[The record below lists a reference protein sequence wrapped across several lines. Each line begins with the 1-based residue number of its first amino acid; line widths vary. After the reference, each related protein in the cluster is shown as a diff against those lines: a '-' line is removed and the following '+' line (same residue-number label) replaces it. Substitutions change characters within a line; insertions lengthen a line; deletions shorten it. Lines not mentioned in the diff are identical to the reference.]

1 MPLPA
6 GLKFWDPTV
15 ILGPAACRAKPW
27 WWPKLLPRSVQR
39 WCTSMWTWRS
49 ATQKWPTHF
58 CSRTRDLFGI
68 WTCFNYL
75 HKNVDPQS
83 LGFGRNPLS
92 VPSPDMDCKL
102 PFLFDLEVWT
112 SNLSWWNPK
121 RGRPNFLFSSRI
133 PSNHWF
139 WCCFRFS
146 KKWPN
151 KTPSDITWDTAP
163 IAALPNI
170 APHWVLN
177 RSAANPLFGRTGLW
191 IIWTNPPNVKHAEP
205 RLDHGVL
212 PPTSELSP
220 TYYQTYTEL
229 VCLYQ
234 PSLPQS
240 GLFLMKSGLHEL
252 NLGVKHFPT
261 RTAGFYTSI
270 RQCHCRLKQS
280 YYPLVMY
287 IYTTNT

>member
-212 PPTSELSP
+212 HQPLNYPQPTTKLIRNLSASTNP
-220 TYYQTYTEL
+220 RFHSPA
-229 VCLYQ
+229 C
-234 PSLPQS
+234 
-240 GLFLMKSGLHEL
+240 FWW
-252 NLGVKHFPT
+252 
-261 RTAGFYTSI
+261 RAGYTSWTLVLSTSQ
-270 RQCHCRLKQS
+270 REPPVSTH
-280 YYPLVMY
+280 PLDNVIAGLRPS
-287 IYTTNT
+287 IYTTKVFA

>member
-1 MPLPA
+1 MLQVVASIKLLHSRSPRDGFDLLLLKPSSFFPTRLKGGVASWQFSIEITGFCRALDSSNGICSWIMPLPA

-146 KKWPN
+146 KKM
-151 KTPSDITWDTAP
+151 A
-163 IAALPNI
+163 
-170 APHWVLN
+170 
-177 RSAANPLFGRTGLW
+177 
-191 IIWTNPPNVKHAEP
+191 
-205 RLDHGVL
+205 
-212 PPTSELSP
+212 
-220 TYYQTYTEL
+220 
-229 VCLYQ
+229 
-234 PSLPQS
+234 
-240 GLFLMKSGLHEL
+240 
-252 NLGVKHFPT
+252 
-261 RTAGFYTSI
+261 
-270 RQCHCRLKQS
+270 
-280 YYPLVMY
+280 
-287 IYTTNT
+287 